1 MSDDASSDATVDMV
15 MEICGC
21 TREAAARAVE
31 AAGPGGVE
39 LAVDLVLSTQSAH
52 WASANEDALP
62 PLAAMSMSERAN
74 LKMVCLVRRDLGMGV
89 GKVAAQVAHAA
100 LGAVKAT
107 GERDGGWDKL
117 RGWEA
122 GGEAVIVLEVTD
134 HAQLEGLLA
143 EAAVAGLTTHC
154 VADAGRTEVAPG
166 THTVGAIGPDLAERV
181 DPSYHPL
188 VSPFLSSLA
197 QVGAIGPD
205 FAERVDAITGRLSL
219 LA

>member
-74 LKMVCLVRRDLGMGV
+74 LKMVCLVRRDLGFLCGFYAFLAAC
-89 GKVAAQVAHAA
+89 VAALHGAVARRNLGLRALWGVYVYFQGVRALAFAWRAGLLTPRAFLAARDAPRWPRAGEDRARGAPRLAARAVPAPSGAEILRDAWATPARPKGGIADGCRGSRTTLRGNPSVPHAA
-100 LGAVKAT
+100 
-107 GERDGGWDKL
+107 R
-117 RGWEA
+117 
-122 GGEAVIVLEVTD
+122 
-134 HAQLEGLLA
+134 
-143 EAAVAGLTTHC
+143 
-154 VADAGRTEVAPG
+154 
-166 THTVGAIGPDLAERV
+166 
-181 DPSYHPL
+181 
-188 VSPFLSSLA
+188 
-197 QVGAIGPD
+197 
-205 FAERVDAITGRLSL
+205 
-219 LA
+219 